1 MLKKQKGITLIAL
14 VITIIVLL
22 ILAGVTIAMVVG
34 DNGILTRSREA
45 KDTTNIK
52 KIQEEVDLEA
62 ADLVAEYHTKD
73 SGEVT
78 GSAGDYVAAQIDGKT
93 INGIEIDADGAEMT
107 ITAEKDGV
115 RTTGTIE
122 ANGHINWDDAN
133 STVAGGDSG
142 SGSGSGSGEQGG
154 SGSGSGTGTGE
165 GSGSGTGTGG
175 TPATS
180 TILTTDYGKYVDIGV
195 DINGDS
201 NTTNDFRVFLN
212 DGSNVYLIAADYV
225 PYSML
230 PYSKGNNTTNGHA
243 LNKITDYKVY
253 FSNILN
259 DYSGSSDIVSNF
271 SSQLSTYHKW
281 VNNNQTGTYATK
293 NNIKSVAYTLDKTAW
308 NSIYKTTGT
317 NGNSSYVDY
326 VVGGPTLE
334 QFKESFNQIHTTTAD
349 QIFYSESGNTGYYV
363 DKGAAPTTQTSA
375 EFSRADNNLYFI
387 TSKSKAQAA
396 WLASPSASNEDSVI
410 RAIYDGNVNGT
421 SSYSSYHVGFR
432 PLVSLKS
439 GVSLVDTNE
448 DGILEVQ

>member
-1 MLKKQKGITLIAL
+1 
-14 VITIIVLL
+14 
-22 ILAGVTIAMVVG
+22 
-34 DNGILTRSREA
+34 
-45 KDTTNIK
+45 
-52 KIQEEVDLEA
+52 
-62 ADLVAEYHTKD
+62 
-73 SGEVT
+73 
-78 GSAGDYVAAQIDGKT
+78 VAAQIDGKT

-212 DGSNVYLIAADYV
+212 DGNNVYLIAADYI
-225 PYSML
+225 PNSMCPQSEPKVDGRTTKHSL
-230 PYSKGNNTTNGHA
+230 STNGS
-243 LNKITDYKVY
+243 YKTY
-253 FSNILN
+253 WN
-259 DYSGSSDIVSNF
+259 SDILADYNGATDISGNSLLSSN
-271 SSQLSTYHKW
+271 YNKW
-281 VNNNQTGTYATK
+281 ANRTNLGVYASK
-293 NNIKSVAYTLDKTAW
+293 NNARAVAYTLDKTAW

>member
-1 MLKKQKGITLIAL
+1 MFISKFRGRNGITLIAL

-34 DNGILTRSREA
+34 DNGILSRSREA

-78 GSAGDYVAAQIDGKT
+78 GSAGEYVATQIDGKT
-93 INGIEIDADGAEMT
+93 INGIEIEADSEEMT
-107 ITAEKDGV
+107 ITAEKDGI
-115 RTTGTIE
+115 TTSGTIE
-122 ANGHINWDDAN
+122 ANGHIIWDDEN
-133 STVAGGDSG
+133 STVAGGG
-142 SGSGSGSGEQGG
+142 SGTGEQGG
-154 SGSGSGTGTGE
+154 SGTGSGTGTEE
-165 GSGSGTGTGG
+165 GSSSDSGSGG
-175 TPATS
+175 TPATT
-180 TILTTDYGKYVDIGV
+180 TIATTDYGKYVDIGV
-195 DINGDS
+195 DINSDG

-308 NSIYKTTGT
+308 NSIYKTS
-317 NGNSSYVDY
+317 NNSSYVDY

-334 QFKESFNQIHTTTAD
+334 QFKESFNQIHTEAAD

-363 DKGAAPTTQTSA
+363 NKGSAPTTQTSA
-375 EFSRADNNLYFI
+375 QFSTADSNLYFI
-387 TSKSKAQAA
+387 KAKTKAYDA
-396 WLASPSASNEDSVI
+396 WLASPSANHENRVMGAGWNGYVSYLD
-410 RAIYDGNVNGT
+410 YDA
-421 SSYSSYHVGFR
+421 SAVGFR

-439 GVSLVDTNE
+439 GVSLADS
-448 DGILEVQ
+448 DSDEVYDFN

>member
-34 DNGILTRSREA
+34 DNGILSRSREA

-62 ADLVAEYHTKD
+62 ADLVAEYHSKD
-73 SGEVT
+73 NGEVP
-78 GSAGDYVAAQIDGKT
+78 SKAGDYVAANIVSKFGS
-93 INGIEIDADGAEMT
+93 GIVTPDASNARI
-107 ITAEKDGV
+107 ITVEKDGV
-115 RTTGTIE
+115 RTVGTIQDD
-122 ANGHINWDDAN
+122 GSILWDDAN
-133 STVAGGDSG
+133 STVAGGG

-154 SGSGSGTGTGE
+154 GTT
-165 GSGSGTGTGG
+165 TP
-175 TPATS
+175 TPAPSPS
-180 TILTTDYGKYVDIGV
+180 TPAATTTITTTDYGKYVDIGV

-212 DGSNVYLIAADYV
+212 DGSNVYLIAADYA

-230 PYSKGNNTTNGHA
+230 PYSNGNDTTNGHA
-243 LNKITDYKVY
+243 LNQRGTNYKAY

-259 DYSGSSDIVSNF
+259 DYSGSSDIVSDF

-317 NGNSSYVDY
+317 NGNSNYVDY

-363 DKGAAPTTQTSA
+363 KKGQAPTTENYDT
-375 EFSRADNNLYFI
+375 FSTADNNLYFI
-387 TSKSKAQAA
+387 ISISKANGA
-396 WLASPSASNEDSVI
+396 WLASPTATHEDYVLYAACDGSV
-410 RAIYDGNVNGT
+410 YYGNCNGAN
-421 SSYSSYHVGFR
+421 VGFR

-439 GVSLVDTNE
+439 GVSLADSDS
-448 DGILEVQ
+448 DGVYDFN